1 MCIVKCVQYLYE
13 CVLSL
18 QVLNNTAVVVYG
30 CFRCDNSVRA
40 IVVQE
45 VHTPSLS
52 ISLVY
57 SAQAYGL

>member
-1 MCIVKCVQYLYE
+1 LHK
-13 CVLSL
+13 
-18 QVLNNTAVVVYG
+18 LNNPAVVMYG

-40 IVVQE
+40 IVMQE
-45 VHTPSLS
+45 VHTSSLP